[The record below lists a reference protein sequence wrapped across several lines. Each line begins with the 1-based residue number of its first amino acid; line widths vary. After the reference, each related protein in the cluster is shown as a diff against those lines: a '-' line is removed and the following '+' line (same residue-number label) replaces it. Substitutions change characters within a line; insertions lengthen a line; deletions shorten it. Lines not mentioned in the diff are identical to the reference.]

1 MRDRMTAHGVR
12 HWRSWVVWIGT
23 VLVVIAF
30 TGFVALQVPG
40 MGLDEEAHI
49 THVEKLRQGR
59 LASHDDLVSPELSS
73 AIRCGRYRVFGSAL
87 NPGYPTASR
96 YECFSPQRLAEL
108 DGEFRAQQAQ
118 HTPIYY
124 LPMALVTKVVDKVTD
139 LDPLVDTYRVAG
151 LMFAVLAAASL
162 LWLGARLRVAPL
174 IAAATTLAIVGTS
187 GFLSAHSF
195 VTNDALAIPAGVA
208 LLLAARR
215 VVDGR
220 SAAWLLLAVS
230 FVVAIIKPTF
240 LPGHLAC
247 VFYLSQ
253 RLEPTDT
260 RLRDLTG
267 RPSRAGL
274 VAYGRSTAHRLAP
287 IGAVGAGLVAGLV
300 AFQVWVG
307 RVVPGT
313 KELSNYYNSR
323 IFQADY
329 LKVIANML
337 QNPLADERPIS
348 WMDPS
353 YGLVAMTALEAVVL
367 WGTVVVAL
375 GVFRRG
381 DREPARLARSALGAI
396 VAGALL
402 LFLQGGLRGLALSST
417 NTRYL
422 LPVVPFMF
430 GAVAM
435 TTDQLWNRYA
445 TKLPKMALTLAVT
458 LMLAVQ
464 VVAVDH
470 TTEPRLNNAW
480 TRRQVGVLASFINDE
495 VAGGHA
501 GHGGDAPSQ
510 CIVEGDTVAV
520 VPFMPGLYDMVPG
533 SAAPAN
539 ADPYWVTSLPR
550 KVRTAPFKALT
561 DSDVDVVIFSSPL
574 LVSYERTAA
583 ARVAA
588 EWTRCGQW
596 VPLGLGLT
604 HPPFEVYVRPKGP

>member
-1 MRDRMTAHGVR
+1 
-12 HWRSWVVWIGT
+12 
-23 VLVVIAF
+23 
-30 TGFVALQVPG
+30 
-40 MGLDEEAHI
+40 
-49 THVEKLRQGR
+49 
-59 LASHDDLVSPELSS
+59 
-73 AIRCGRYRVFGSAL
+73 
-87 NPGYPTASR
+87 
-96 YECFSPQRLAEL
+96 
-108 DGEFRAQQAQ
+108 
-118 HTPIYY
+118 
-124 LPMALVTKVVDKVTD
+124 
-139 LDPLVDTYRVAG
+139 
-151 LMFAVLAAASL
+151 
-162 LWLGARLRVAPL
+162 
-174 IAAATTLAIVGTS
+174 
-187 GFLSAHSF
+187 
-195 VTNDALAIPAGVA
+195 
-208 LLLAARR
+208 
-215 VVDGR
+215 
-220 SAAWLLLAVS
+220 
-230 FVVAIIKPTF
+230 
-240 LPGHLAC
+240 
-247 VFYLSQ
+247 
-253 RLEPTDT
+253 
-260 RLRDLTG
+260 
-267 RPSRAGL
+267 
-274 VAYGRSTAHRLAP
+274 
-287 IGAVGAGLVAGLV
+287 
-300 AFQVWVG
+300 
-307 RVVPGT
+307 
-313 KELSNYYNSR
+313 
-323 IFQADY
+323 
-329 LKVIANML
+329 
-337 QNPLADERPIS
+337 
-348 WMDPS
+348 
-353 YGLVAMTALEAVVL
+353 MTALEAVVL

-533 SAAPAN
+533 IAAPAN
-539 ADPYWVTSLPR
+539 ADSYWVTSLPR

>member
-1 MRDRMTAHGVR
+1 MTAHGVR

-118 HTPIYY
+118 HTPI
-124 LPMALVTKVVDKVTD
+124 
-139 LDPLVDTYRVAG
+139 YRVAG

-353 YGLVAMTALEAVVL
+353 YGLVAMTVL
-367 WGTVVVAL
+367 AL
-375 GVFRRG
+375 G
-381 DREPARLARSALGAI
+381 
-396 VAGALL
+396 LL
-402 LFLQGGLRGLALSST
+402 L
-417 NTRYL
+417 
-422 LPVVPFMF
+422 
-430 GAVAM
+430 
-435 TTDQLWNRYA
+435 
-445 TKLPKMALTLAVT
+445 K
-458 LMLAVQ
+458 
-464 VVAVDH
+464 
-470 TTEPRLNNAW
+470 E
-480 TRRQVGVLASFINDE
+480 
-495 VAGGHA
+495 
-501 GHGGDAPSQ
+501 
-510 CIVEGDTVAV
+510 
-520 VPFMPGLYDMVPG
+520 
-533 SAAPAN
+533 
-539 ADPYWVTSLPR
+539 
-550 KVRTAPFKALT
+550 
-561 DSDVDVVIFSSPL
+561 
-574 LVSYERTAA
+574 
-583 ARVAA
+583 
-588 EWTRCGQW
+588 
-596 VPLGLGLT
+596 
-604 HPPFEVYVRPKGP
+604 